1 MTRKLLV
8 LLILP
13 LLCNG
18 QSYVDNLQKEVEVGT
33 FLSTSGQNP
42 FWLRSNQYGIIP
54 LESQGITVRARIGTK
69 QSVLNSSNRFNKKD
83 SLDRSLNWKGFKFDY
98 AVEAVANVGQVGQ
111 LLLPEAYA
119 SVKWKIFELYAGR
132 RREIIG
138 LVDTTLTSGSYIWSG
153 NSLPIPKIQLS
164 TQGYIP
170 VIGNGFV
177 AINAGISHGWF
188 SDNGIVENYYLHQ
201 KWLYGKIGKKR
212 LQVYGGLNHQAQWGG
227 YSETLKG
234 ITNVRYP
241 PTIDGYLA
249 PYPLYSYQFVLIPF
263 LQKFKNIDEAK
274 VPGYDGGLA
283 IGNQLGSVDIGA
295 TWNTEEALFLF
306 YHQHPYDFAR
316 SISRLNNLEDG
327 NNGLSIY
334 FKNKETIKKVL
345 IEYLSTVSQ
354 GRYRFGK
361 ENESN
366 SGEFDNYFS
375 HGQYKGWYYEDKIM
389 GTPFIQINGVGGYKR
404 TNNRVRAFSFAVEGI
419 FKNINYAGRYSYA
432 RSLGTYGE
440 LVNLKQSYLL
450 IDLSKKIKTNQRVAL
465 KIAADIGSIENKNG
479 LGIWTS
485 YQVLL

>member
-69 QSVLNSSNRFNKKD
+69 QSVLNPSNRFNKKD

-98 AVEAVANVGQVGQ
+98 AVEVVGNVGRSNQF
-111 LLLPEAYA
+111 LLPEFYGAIR
-119 SVKWKIFELYAGR
+119 WKGLELYAGR
-132 RREIIG
+132 RRDILGI
-138 LVDTTLTSGSYIWSG
+138 VDTTMTSGSYIWSG
-153 NSLPIPKIQLS
+153 NALPVPKVQLS
-164 TQGYIP
+164 TAGYIP
-170 VIGNGFV
+170 VIGKGFIS
-177 AINAGISHGWF
+177 INTGINHGWF
-188 SDNGIVENYYLHQ
+188 SGNGIVENYYLHQ
-201 KWLYGKIGKKR
+201 KWVYGKIGKKR

-227 YSETLKG
+227 YSEILKG

-241 PTIDGYLA
+241 PTINGFLA
-249 PYPLYSYQFVLIPF
+249 PYPLYSYQYVLIPF
-263 LQKFKNIDEAK
+263 LQKIKNIDPTK

-295 TWNTEEALFLF
+295 TWETDGFSVLF

-316 SISRLNNLEDG
+316 SIVKLNNIQDG
-327 NNGLSIY
+327 NNGISLS
-334 FKNKETIKKVL
+334 FKNNPTIQKILV
-345 IEYLSTVSQ
+345 EYLNTTSQ

-361 ENESN
+361 LNESN

-375 HGQYKGWYYEDKIM
+375 HGQYRGWYYEDKII
-389 GTPFIQINGVGGYKR
+389 GTPFIQIGGVDGYER

-419 FKNINYAGRYSYA
+419 FKNINYAGRYSHA

-485 YQVLL
+485 YQVVL